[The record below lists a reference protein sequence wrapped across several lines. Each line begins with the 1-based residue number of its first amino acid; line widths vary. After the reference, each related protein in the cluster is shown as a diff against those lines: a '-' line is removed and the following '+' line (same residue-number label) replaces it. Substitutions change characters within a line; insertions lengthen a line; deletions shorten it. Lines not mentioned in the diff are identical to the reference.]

1 MERLEDVLPSLR
13 VRHMSTLLWKYYFEN
28 DVENFRQV
36 LARASYNASGQ
47 STRGGVGSGKAVAGS
62 PGATLATS
70 PTLTSKSGKALSGNQ
85 IRTSSSIATTKS
97 LANVTLSRAD
107 INWRDSHGV
116 TLLHHIA
123 SSTSENASEFG
134 VALLQWPLLDLY
146 LQDEE
151 SGWTALHRA
160 LYFGNITI
168 ARALIARDMQDSI
181 AHSTAATSQGAGGL
195 IKMKDREGNSPFD
208 VYGASIAS
216 RTIHHGSDIPLI
228 DANLEDEENDMAQG
242 VTGDMNDDDISTRTV
257 LPTTKIDGDELFA
270 FGSNKN
276 FTLGFGDEDDR
287 QFPERI
293 SLTRPEHL
301 LRRFHNE
308 YEARI
313 PRAGHVRSLDD
324 SRSPLRLDEL
334 PAAVR
339 YRPIVIQDVQLSK
352 LHSAILTTD
361 PEANLYV
368 CGFGSGGRLGTGDEN
383 TRFGF
388 ININGGGLMGK
399 KVVHVGLGQNH
410 TIAISSEGETLSW
423 GSNTYGQLGYSPN
436 TSGAKDE
443 EPVQLLPRQIFGPLK
458 RELVIGAAASRIHSV
473 VHTASSLYTF
483 GKNEGQLGLVDS
495 DARSLAMQNTPRKVA
510 ASLLSSPISSVS
522 AIDRATIC
530 LLDNHDVWVFSNYG
544 YTKLTFPLESF
555 SNLFLK
561 SSWDPRSRNTE
572 NHISK
577 ITSGGDTICAM
588 SNLGD
593 VFTIY
598 VSQQV
603 ESSTTTSSTTNPSKI
618 RGALSTPQR
627 VWSLKKDR
635 MAVRDVDVSQ
645 DGSIIICT
653 ESGSVWRRVK
663 RAKIKDASAAGLSQ
677 HKAKDYKF
685 SRVPGLTRITSVR
698 SNTFGAYAAVR
709 RDCDVLKTQVDVEN
723 HTLWKDLYPLLPFHG
738 FGDEDSETEN
748 PVPRFW
754 TSTQR
759 DDIATI
765 RRAVLASG
773 DLEEQVAGFLA
784 GKEPSWLSTYNVRIG
799 TTLPGV
805 RIPVHDFM
813 LGARSVVMRQALMK
827 FRQQYFFEIQE
838 TMTIEYDGEGKPL
851 VLFQDVDFL
860 TIFNLVIFIYTD
872 TVVDVWHHTRQAP
885 ASAFRYRQI
894 RTELMKL
901 ASHLD
906 MSKLEQAV
914 RSMTM
919 PPRTLSKDFESA
931 ISQAGYFDTGD
942 VEVELDGGSMKVHSA
957 LMVQRCPF
965 FEGLFQGRA
974 AGLWLSSRRSQMQ
987 EQQDA
992 IKIDLKHVEPGVFK
1006 FVLQYIYADIDEE
1019 MFDNVVAAN
1028 LDAFLELVLE
1038 VMSLANELMLD
1049 RLAQCCQKMLG
1060 RFGNTR
1066 NVCQLLNAVA
1076 PCSVTQFKDAALE
1089 YICLNLEGM
1098 LENYLLSE
1106 LDEELMLELD
1116 EVVRQNQLA
1125 CLPYAKSGRAE
1136 AELIDRYPGLVDVI
1150 ERSKRIKVD
1159 SISLQIRLHEN
1170 EAKSVG
1176 GSKAKA
1182 AFRED
1187 FEQSPSVQRPKD
1199 RSSRD
1204 MDSQSKSP
1212 SLRAKSSAA
1221 DLMFEMDEDSDL
1233 EAETLYKSTPTRRRR
1248 PAVESSSTAIAP
1260 SSLSDGDRAMGRDE
1274 RAEQASSPKAY
1285 GSIAASTSPSSYP
1298 AQAAKT
1304 TPSSPKPM
1312 SSSSKKP
1319 WGPPIMA
1326 TSKVDM
1332 RDILAQA
1339 PSNRVSN
1346 ISAALSV
1353 HGNHSKASTAGFHQK
1368 LSQRERKQKHQLQQ
1382 PQSPQPIAT
1391 PSPVP
1396 AENRAE
1402 SSKAA
1407 SPWQVAS
1414 TGPKV
1419 SLKDVLG
1426 ADNRKLPSQHGSVAR
1441 TPSPLNLRQTVSG
1454 KVPTTRRAASGA
1466 PLSPAPVQRRTAST
1480 SDIARSTGQITPSPL
1495 RSSSNQLP
1503 IQSIRHTAAP
1513 AEPTLQLSMA
1523 DILSQQQTEKDIIK
1537 EAVAKRSLQ
1546 EIQEEQAF
1554 QEWWDEESR
1563 KVKAEAEE
1571 AAKPA
1576 TRGRRGIRGKGR
1588 GGARGGG
1595 NGRSNGGEGA
1605 SYSGGGTGGKKGVR
1619 TG

>member
-1 MERLEDVLPSLR
+1 MERLEDLLPSPR

-36 LARASYNASGQ
+36 LARASYNASAQ
-47 STRGGVGSGKAVAGS
+47 STRGGVGSGKAVAGG

-70 PTLTSKSGKALSGNQ
+70 PTLTSKSGKAFSGNQ
-85 IRTSSSIATTKS
+85 IRISSANATTKS

-168 ARALIARDMQDSI
+168 ARALMARDIQDSI

-216 RTIHHGSDIPLI
+216 RTIHHGSEIPLL

-242 VTGDMNDDDISTRTV
+242 VTGDVNDDDISTRTV
-257 LPTTKIDGDELFA
+257 LPTTRIDGDELFA

-276 FTLGFGDEDDR
+276 FTLGLGDEDDR
-287 QFPERI
+287 QFPERV
-293 SLTRPEHL
+293 SLMRPEYL
-301 LRRFHNE
+301 LRRFCNE

-313 PRAGHVRSLDD
+313 SRAGYVRSLDD
-324 SRSPLRLDEL
+324 SRSPLRVDGL

-339 YRPIVIQDVQLSK
+339 YRPIVIQDVELSK

-361 PEANLYV
+361 PEANLYM
-368 CGFGSGGRLGTGDEN
+368 CGFGSGGRLGTGDET

-388 ININGGGLMGK
+388 MNINGGGLMGK
-399 KVVHVGLGQNH
+399 KVIHVGLGQNH

-495 DARSLAMQNTPRKVA
+495 DARSLAIQNSPRKVA
-510 ASLLSSPISSVS
+510 ASLFSSPISSVS

-530 LLDNHDVWVFSNYG
+530 LLENHDVWVFSNYG
-544 YTKLTFPLESF
+544 YTKMNFPLESF
-555 SNLFLK
+555 STLSLR
-561 SSWDPRSRNTE
+561 SIWDPRNQNSE
-572 NHISK
+572 NFISK

-598 VSQQV
+598 VSQKV
-603 ESSTTTSSTTNPSKI
+603 DSSTTTASTTNPSKI
-618 RGALSTPQR
+618 RGALSIPQR
-627 VWSLKKDR
+627 VWSLKKDH

-685 SRVPGLTRITSVR
+685 SRVPGLTRITAVR

-709 RDCDVLKTQVDVEN
+709 RDCDVLKTQVDVESN
-723 HTLWKDLYPLLPFHG
+723 TLWKDLYPLLPFHG

-754 TSTQR
+754 MSSQR

-784 GKEPSWLSTYNVRIG
+784 GKEASWLSNYNVRIG
-799 TTLPGV
+799 TTLSGV

-813 LGARSVVMRQALMK
+813 LGSRSDVLRHALMK
-827 FRQQYFFEIQE
+827 FRQHYFLEIQE

-851 VLFQDVDFL
+851 VLFQGVDFL
-860 TIFNLVIFIYTD
+860 TIFNLVIYIYTD
-872 TVVDVWHHTRQAP
+872 SVVDVWHHTRQAP
-885 ASAFRYRQI
+885 ASASRYRQI
-894 RTELMKL
+894 RTELMRL

-906 MSKLEQAV
+906 MSKFEQAV

-919 PPRTLSKDFESA
+919 PLRTLHKDFESA
-931 ISQAGYFDTGD
+931 ISQPGYFDTGD

-974 AGLWLSSRRSQMQ
+974 AGLWLLSRRSQMQ

-992 IKIDLKHVEPGVFK
+992 INIDLKHVDPEVFK

-1019 MFDNVVAAN
+1019 MFDNVVTAN
-1028 LDAFLELVLE
+1028 LDAFLDLVLE

-1060 RFGNTR
+1060 RFVNTR

-1098 LENYLLSE
+1098 LENHLLSE

-1125 CLPYAKSGRAE
+1125 CLPYAKSGRAK
-1136 AELIDRYPGLVDVI
+1136 AELIDRYPGLIDVI

-1159 SISLQIRLHEN
+1159 SISLQIRLHES

-1176 GSKAKA
+1176 GSKARA

-1187 FEQSPSVQRPKD
+1187 FEQSPSVQKPKD

-1204 MDSQSKSP
+1204 LDSQSKSP
-1212 SLRAKSSAA
+1212 SLRAKSSVA

-1248 PAVESSSTAIAP
+1248 PAVESSGTAIAP
-1260 SSLSDGDRAMGRDE
+1260 SSLPDGDRAMGRYE

-1285 GSIAASTSPSSYP
+1285 GSIAGSTSPSSYP
-1298 AQAAKT
+1298 ARAAKT
-1304 TPSSPKPM
+1304 TPSFPEPM
-1312 SSSSKKP
+1312 SSHSKKP
-1319 WGPPIMA
+1319 WGPPAMA
-1326 TSKVDM
+1326 TPKVDM
-1332 RDILAQA
+1332 RNILAQA
-1339 PSNRVSN
+1339 SSNRVSN
-1346 ISAALSV
+1346 IAAALSV
-1353 HGNHSKASTAGFHQK
+1353 HGSHSEASTTGFHQK
-1368 LSQRERKQKHQLQQ
+1368 LSQRERKKQNQLQQ
-1382 PQSPQPIAT
+1382 PQAPQPIAT
-1391 PSPVP
+1391 PTPVL

-1426 ADNRKLPSQHGSVAR
+1426 ADNRKLPSQQGSVAR

-1454 KVPTTRRAASGA
+1454 KVPTTRRSASG
-1466 PLSPAPVQRRTAST
+1466 PPISPAPVQRRTAST
-1480 SDIARSTGQITPSPL
+1480 PVIPGSTGQITPSPL
-1495 RSSSNQLP
+1495 RSSSNQLR

-1588 GGARGGG
+1588 GGSRRRG
-1595 NGRSNGGEGA
+1595 NGRSDGGEGA
-1605 SYSGGGTGGKKGVR
+1605 SNGGRGKKGVHA
-1619 TG
+1619 G

>member
-1 MERLEDVLPSLR
+1 
-13 VRHMSTLLWKYYFEN
+13 MSTLLWKYFFEN

-36 LARASYNASGQ
+36 LARASYNASTQ
-47 STRGGVGSGKAVAGS
+47 STRVGVGSGKAVGGS

-70 PTLTSKSGKALSGNQ
+70 PTLTSKSWKGSSWNQ
-85 IRTSSSIATTKS
+85 IRTLSINATPKS

-123 SSTSENASEFG
+123 SSTSENAAEFG
-134 VALLQWPLLDLY
+134 VALLQLPLLDLY
-146 LQDEE
+146 VQDEE

-160 LYFGNITI
+160 LYSGNITI
-168 ARALIARDMQDSI
+168 ARALMARDIQDSL
-181 AHSTAATSQGAGGL
+181 AHSTAATLQGAGGL
-195 IKMKDREGNSPFD
+195 IKIKDREGNSPFD

-216 RTIHHGSDIPLI
+216 RTIHHSSDTLLL
-228 DANLEDEENDMAQG
+228 DGNLEDEENDMAQG
-242 VTGDMNDDDISTRTV
+242 VTGDLNEDEPSTRTV
-257 LPTTKIDGDELFA
+257 LPTTRIDGDELFA

-293 SLTRPEHL
+293 SLTRPEYL
-301 LRRFHNE
+301 LRRFYNE

-313 PRAGHVRSLDD
+313 SEAGHVRSLDD
-324 SRSPLRLDEL
+324 SRSPIQVIGL

-339 YRPIVIQDVQLSK
+339 YKPITIQDVQLSK

-361 PEANLYV
+361 PEANLYM
-368 CGFGSGGRLGTGDEN
+368 CGFGSGGRLGTGDET

-399 KVVHVGLGQNH
+399 KVIHVGLGQNH

-423 GSNTYGQLGYSPN
+423 GSNTYGQLGYSPS
-436 TSGAKDE
+436 TAGAKDE

-495 DARSLAMQNTPRKVA
+495 DARSLAIQNSPRKVA
-510 ASLLSSPISSVS
+510 ASLFSSPISSVS

-530 LLDNHDVWVFSNYG
+530 LLENHDVWVFSNYG
-544 YTKLTFPLESF
+544 YTKTTFPLESF
-555 SNLFLK
+555 SNYFLK
-561 SSWDPRSRNTE
+561 SIWNPGSRNTE

-577 ITSGGDTICAM
+577 ITSGGDTMCAM
-588 SNLGD
+588 SSMGD
-593 VFTIY
+593 VFTVY
-598 VSQQV
+598 VSQKV
-603 ESSTTTSSTTNPSKI
+603 DSSTTNASATNPSKI

-627 VWSLKKDR
+627 IWSLKKGH

-663 RAKIKDASAAGLSQ
+663 RAKIKDASAAGPSQ
-677 HKAKDYKF
+677 YKAKDYKF
-685 SRVPGLTRITSVR
+685 SRVPGLTRITAVR

-723 HTLWKDLYPLLPFHG
+723 NTLWKDLYPLLSLHG

-754 TSTQR
+754 TSSQR

-773 DLEEQVAGFLA
+773 DLEDQVAGFLA
-784 GKEPSWLSTYNVRIG
+784 GKERSLPSTCNVRIG
-799 TTLPGV
+799 TTLSGV

-813 LGARSVVMRQALMK
+813 LGARSDVLRQALMR
-827 FRQQYFFEIQE
+827 FRQHYFYEIKE
-838 TMTIEYDGEGKPL
+838 IMIIEYDVEGKPL
-851 VLFQDVDFL
+851 ILFQGVDFL
-860 TIFNLVIFIYTD
+860 TIFNLVLYIYTD
-872 TVVDVWHHTRQAP
+872 SVVDVWHHTRQAP
-885 ASAFRYRQI
+885 ASAFRYRQT

-906 MSKLEQAV
+906 MSRFEQAV

-919 PPRTLSKDFESA
+919 PPRTLHKDFEAA
-931 ISQAGYFDTGD
+931 ISQPGYFDTGD
-942 VEVELDGGSMKVHSA
+942 VEVELEGGSMKVHSA

-974 AGLWLSSRRSQMQ
+974 AGFWLSSRREQMQ

-992 IKIDLKHVEPGVFK
+992 INIDLKHVDPEVFR
-1006 FVLQYIYADIDEE
+1006 FVLQHVYADIDEG
-1019 MFDNVVAAN
+1019 MFDNVVTAN
-1028 LDAFLELVLE
+1028 FDAFLDLVLE

-1060 RFGNTR
+1060 RFVNTR
-1066 NVCQLLNAVA
+1066 NVCQLLNTVA

-1098 LENYLLSE
+1098 LENHLLDE

-1125 CLPYAKSGRAE
+1125 CLPISKSGRAE
-1136 AELIDRYPGLVDVI
+1136 AELIDRYPALIDLI

-1159 SISLQIRLHEN
+1159 SIALHIRLHES

-1182 AFRED
+1182 AFLED
-1187 FEQSPSVQRPKD
+1187 FEKSPSVQKSKGRTL
-1199 RSSRD
+1199 RD
-1204 MDSQSKSP
+1204 LDSQSKSP

-1221 DLMFEMDEDSDL
+1221 DLIFEMDEDSDL
-1233 EAETLYKSTPTRRRR
+1233 EAETLYKSTPIRRRR
-1248 PAVESSSTAIAP
+1248 PAVESSGTMAAF
-1260 SSLSDGDRAMGRDE
+1260 SSMPEADKALGRH
-1274 RAEQASSPKAY
+1274 EQSSSPKAY

-1304 TPSSPKPM
+1304 TPSSPEPM
-1312 SSSSKKP
+1312 ASNSKKP
-1319 WGPPIMA
+1319 WGPPNMA
-1326 TSKVDM
+1326 TSKVNM

-1339 PSNRVSN
+1339 SSNRVSS
-1346 ISAALSV
+1346 ISTALSV
-1353 HGNHSKASTAGFHQK
+1353 HESRSEAPTAGFHQK
-1368 LSQRERKQKHQLQQ
+1368 LSQRERKKQHQLL
-1382 PQSPQPIAT
+1382 PQVPQPIVT
-1391 PSPVP
+1391 PSPVL
-1396 AENRAE
+1396 AETRAQ
-1402 SSKAA
+1402 SHKLA

-1426 ADNRKLPSQHGSVAR
+1426 ADNRGSSSQQGSVAR

-1454 KVPTTRRAASGA
+1454 KVPLTRQTASG
-1466 PLSPAPVQRRTAST
+1466 PTISPAPVQRRTAST
-1480 SDIARSTGQITPSPL
+1480 PDISGSTGQITPSPL
-1495 RSSSNQLP
+1495 RSSSSHLP
-1503 IQSIRHTAAP
+1503 VQSIRHTSAP
-1513 AEPTLQLSMA
+1513 VEPALQLSMA

-1576 TRGRRGIRGKGR
+1576 TRGRRGVRGKGR
-1588 GGARGGG
+1588 GGSRGRGS
-1595 NGRSNGGEGA
+1595 GRSDGGEGA
-1605 SYSGGGTGGKKGVR
+1605 SSAGRGTGGKKDVHAG
-1619 TG
+1619 

>member
-1 MERLEDVLPSLR
+1 
-13 VRHMSTLLWKYYFEN
+13 MSTLLWKYYFEN

-36 LARASYNASGQ
+36 LARATYNTSVQ

-70 PTLTSKSGKALSGNQ
+70 PTLTSKSGKSFGGNQ
-85 IRTSSSIATTKS
+85 IRTSSTNATTKS

-134 VALLQWPLLDLY
+134 VALLQLPLLDLY

-168 ARALIARDMQDSI
+168 ARALMARDIQDSI
-181 AHSTAATSQGAGGL
+181 VHSTAATSQGAGGL

-216 RTIHHGSDIPLI
+216 RTIHHGSDIPLL
-228 DANLEDEENDMAQG
+228 DANVEDEENDMAQG
-242 VTGDMNDDDISTRTV
+242 VTGDVNDDDSSTRTV
-257 LPTTKIDGDELFA
+257 LPTTMINGDELFA

-293 SLTRPEHL
+293 SLTRPEYL
-301 LRRFHNE
+301 LRRFYNE
-308 YEARI
+308 HEARMSQ
-313 PRAGHVRSLDD
+313 ASHNRSLDD
-324 SRSPLRLDEL
+324 SRFPLRVDGL

-339 YRPIVIQDVQLSK
+339 YRPIIIQDVQLSK
-352 LHSAILTTD
+352 LHSAILTAD
-361 PEANLYV
+361 PEANLYM
-368 CGFGSGGRLGTGDEN
+368 CGFGSGGRLGTGDET

-388 ININGGGLMGK
+388 ININSGGLTGK
-399 KVVHVGLGQNH
+399 KVIHVGLGQNH
-410 TIAISSEGETLSW
+410 TIAISSDGETLSW
-423 GSNTYGQLGYSPN
+423 GSNTYGQLGYSSN

-495 DARSLAMQNTPRKVA
+495 DARSLAVQNSPRKVA
-510 ASLLSSPISSVS
+510 ASLFSSPISSTS

-530 LLDNHDVWVFSNYG
+530 LLENHDVWVFSNYG
-544 YTKLTFPLESF
+544 YTKMSFPLESF

-561 SSWDPRSRNTE
+561 SIWDPRSRNTE
-572 NHISK
+572 NYISK
-577 ITSGGDTICAM
+577 ITSGGDTMCAM

-598 VSQQV
+598 VSQKV
-603 ESSTTTSSTTNPSKI
+603 DSSTTTASTTNPSKI

-627 VWSLKKDR
+627 VWSLKKDH

-645 DGSIIICT
+645 DGSIMICT

-685 SRVPGLTRITSVR
+685 SRVPGLTRITAVR

-723 HTLWKDLYPLLPFHG
+723 NTLWKDLYPLLPFHG

-754 TSTQR
+754 TSSR
-759 DDIATI
+759 CDDIATI

-773 DLEEQVAGFLA
+773 DLEEQVASFLA
-784 GKEPSWLSTYNVRIG
+784 GKEASWLSTYNVRIG
-799 TTLPGV
+799 TTLSGV

-813 LGARSVVMRQALMK
+813 LGARSDVLRHALMK
-827 FRQQYFFEIQE
+827 FRQHYFFEIQE
-838 TMTIEYDGEGKPL
+838 TMTIEYDGEGTPL
-851 VLFQDVDFL
+851 VLFQGVDFL
-860 TIFNLVIFIYTD
+860 TIFNLVIYIYTD
-872 TVVDVWHHTRQAP
+872 AVVDVWHHTRQAP

-901 ASHLD
+901 ASHLN
-906 MSKLEQAV
+906 MSKFEQAV

-919 PPRTLSKDFESA
+919 PPRTLHKDFESA
-931 ISQAGYFDTGD
+931 ISQPGYFDTGD
-942 VEVELDGGSMKVHSA
+942 VEVELDGGTMKVHCA

-974 AGLWLSSRRSQMQ
+974 AGLWLSTRRAQMQ

-992 IKIDLKHVEPGVFK
+992 INIDLKHVDPGVFK

-1019 MFDNVVAAN
+1019 MFDNVVTAN
-1028 LDAFLELVLE
+1028 LDAFLDLVLE

-1060 RFGNTR
+1060 RFVNTR

-1125 CLPYAKSGRAE
+1125 CLPIAKSGRAE
-1136 AELIDRYPGLVDVI
+1136 AELIDRNPGLIDLI

-1159 SISLQIRLHEN
+1159 SVSLQIRLHER
-1170 EAKSVG
+1170 EAKFVG

-1182 AFRED
+1182 AFFED
-1187 FEQSPSVQRPKD
+1187 FEQSPSVHKSKD
-1199 RSSRD
+1199 RPSRD
-1204 MDSQSKSP
+1204 LDSQSKSP
-1212 SLRAKSSAA
+1212 SLKAKTSAA
-1221 DLMFEMDEDSDL
+1221 DLMFEMDEDSEL
-1233 EAETLYKSTPTRRRR
+1233 EPETLYKSTPTRRRR
-1248 PAVESSSTAIAP
+1248 PAGEPSGTVVSP
-1260 SSLSDGDRAMGRDE
+1260 SSLFDGDKAMGRH
-1274 RAEQASSPKAY
+1274 EQASSPKAY
-1285 GSIAASTSPSSYP
+1285 CSIAASTSPASYP
-1298 AQAAKT
+1298 AQVAKT
-1304 TPSSPKPM
+1304 VPSSPVTM
-1312 SSSSKKP
+1312 SSNSKKP
-1319 WGPPIMA
+1319 WGPPAMA
-1326 TSKVDM
+1326 TSKVEM

-1339 PSNRVSN
+1339 SSNRVSN

-1353 HGNHSKASTAGFHQK
+1353 HGNHSEASTPGFHQK
-1368 LSQRERKQKHQLQQ
+1368 VSQRERKKQHQLQQ
-1382 PQSPQPIAT
+1382 PQAPQPIAT
-1391 PSPVP
+1391 PSPVLV
-1396 AENRAE
+1396 ENRAE
-1402 SSKAA
+1402 SHKVA

-1426 ADNRKLPSQHGSVAR
+1426 ADNRKLPSQQGSVAR

-1454 KVPTTRRAASGA
+1454 KVQPTRRTAGGPSM
-1466 PLSPAPVQRRTAST
+1466 SPAPVQRRTAST
-1480 SDIARSTGQITPSPL
+1480 PDIPGSIGQITPSPL
-1495 RSSSNQLP
+1495 RSSSNQPP
-1503 IQSIRHTAAP
+1503 IQSIRHTTAP
-1513 AEPTLQLSMA
+1513 VEPALQLSMA

-1588 GGARGGG
+1588 GGSRGRG
-1595 NGRSNGGEGA
+1595 NGRSDGGEGA
-1605 SYSGGGTGGKKGVR
+1605 SNSGRGTGGKKGVHA
-1619 TG
+1619 G

>member
-1 MERLEDVLPSLR
+1 MERLEDLLPSLR

-36 LARASYNASGQ
+36 LARASYNASAQ

-70 PTLTSKSGKALSGNQ
+70 PTLTSKSGKAFSWNQ
-85 IRTSSSIATTKS
+85 IRTSSTHATTKS

-134 VALLQWPLLDLY
+134 VALLQLPLLDLY
-146 LQDEE
+146 VQDEE

-168 ARALIARDMQDSI
+168 ARALMARDIQDSI

-216 RTIHHGSDIPLI
+216 RTIHHGSSIPLL

-242 VTGDMNDDDISTRTV
+242 VTGDVNDDDTSTRTV
-257 LPTTKIDGDELFA
+257 LPTTRIDGDELFA

-293 SLTRPEHL
+293 SLTRPEYL
-301 LRRFHNE
+301 LRRFYNE
-308 YEARI
+308 HKARI
-313 PRAGHVRSLDD
+313 SQLEAGHVRPLDD
-324 SRSPLRLDEL
+324 SRSPLQVDGL

-361 PEANLYV
+361 PEANLYM
-368 CGFGSGGRLGTGDEN
+368 CGFGSGGRLGTGDET

-399 KVVHVGLGQNH
+399 KVIHVGLGQNH

-495 DARSLAMQNTPRKVA
+495 DARSLAIQNSPRKVA
-510 ASLLSSPISSVS
+510 ASLFSSPISSIS

-530 LLDNHDVWVFSNYG
+530 LLENHDVWVFSNYG
-544 YTKLTFPLESF
+544 YTKMTFPLESF
-555 SNLFLK
+555 SNFFLK
-561 SSWDPRSRNTE
+561 SMWDPRSGNTE
-572 NHISK
+572 NYISK

-598 VSQQV
+598 VSQKV
-603 ESSTTTSSTTNPSKI
+603 DSSSTTASTTNPSKI

-627 VWSLKKDR
+627 VWSLKKDH

-663 RAKIKDASAAGLSQ
+663 RVKIKDASAAGLSQ

-685 SRVPGLTRITSVR
+685 SRVPGLTRIKAVR

-723 HTLWKDLYPLLPFHG
+723 NTLWKDLYPLLPLHG

-748 PVPRFW
+748 PIPRFW
-754 TSTQR
+754 TSSQR

-784 GKEPSWLSTYNVRIG
+784 GKERSWLSTCNVRIG
-799 TTLPGV
+799 TTLSSV

-813 LGARSVVMRQALMK
+813 LGARSNVLRQALMK
-827 FRQQYFFEIQE
+827 FRQHYFFKIQE

-851 VLFQDVDFL
+851 VLFQGVDFL
-860 TIFNLVIFIYTD
+860 TIFNIVIYIYTD
-872 TVVDVWHHTRQAP
+872 SVVDVWHHTRQAP
-885 ASAFRYRQI
+885 TSAFRYRQI

-906 MSKLEQAV
+906 MSKFEQAV
-914 RSMTM
+914 RSMTI
-919 PPRTLSKDFESA
+919 PPRTLHKDFESA
-931 ISQAGYFDTGD
+931 ISQPGYFDNGD

-974 AGLWLSSRRSQMQ
+974 AGLWLSSRRAQMQ

-992 IKIDLKHVEPGVFK
+992 INIDLKHVDPGVFK

-1019 MFDNVVAAN
+1019 MFDNVVTAN
-1028 LDAFLELVLE
+1028 LDAFLDLVLE

-1060 RFGNTR
+1060 RFVNTR

-1098 LENYLLSE
+1098 LENHLLDE

-1125 CLPYAKSGRAE
+1125 CLPIAKSGRAE
-1136 AELIDRYPGLVDVI
+1136 AELLDRYPGLIDLI

-1159 SISLQIRLHEN
+1159 SISLQTRLHES

-1182 AFRED
+1182 AILED
-1187 FEQSPSVQRPKD
+1187 FEQSPSLQKSKD
-1199 RSSRD
+1199 RPSRD
-1204 MDSQSKSP
+1204 LDSQSKSP

-1233 EAETLYKSTPTRRRR
+1233 EAETLYKSTPVRRRR
-1248 PAVESSSTAIAP
+1248 PAVESSGMVVAP
-1260 SSLSDGDRAMGRDE
+1260 SSLPDGDKAM
-1274 RAEQASSPKAY
+1274 AHHEQASSPKAY
-1285 GSIAASTSPSSYP
+1285 GSIAASASPSSYP

-1304 TPSSPKPM
+1304 TPSSSEPM
-1312 SSSSKKP
+1312 SSNSKKP
-1319 WGPPIMA
+1319 WGPPTMA

-1339 PSNRVSN
+1339 SSNRVSN

-1353 HGNHSKASTAGFHQK
+1353 HGNQSEASTAGFHQK
-1368 LSQRERKQKHQLQQ
+1368 LSQRERKKQHQLLQ
-1382 PQSPQPIAT
+1382 PQAPQPIAT
-1391 PSPVP
+1391 PSPVL

-1402 SSKAA
+1402 SHKVA

-1426 ADNRKLPSQHGSVAR
+1426 ADHRNLPSQQGSVAR

-1454 KVPTTRRAASGA
+1454 KVPPTRQTASG
-1466 PLSPAPVQRRTAST
+1466 PSISPAPVQRRTAST
-1480 SDIARSTGQITPSPL
+1480 PDILGSTGQMTRSPL

-1503 IQSIRHTAAP
+1503 IHSIRHTAAP
-1513 AEPTLQLSMA
+1513 AEPALQLSMA

-1563 KVKAEAEE
+1563 KIKAEAEE

-1576 TRGRRGIRGKGR
+1576 ARGRRGIRGKGR
-1588 GGARGGG
+1588 GGSRGRG
-1595 NGRSNGGEGA
+1595 NGRSDGGEGA
-1605 SYSGGGTGGKKGVR
+1605 SNGGRGTGGKKGVHP
-1619 TG
+1619 G